1 LNLSFSIGIALESEK
16 PKTHCIRCGEC
27 CIKSSPTLQ
36 TEDLLQVTKGLIPTH
51 DLYTIRTGELV
62 RDNIQ
67 NELKINEN
75 ELIKLREKDP
85 GKGCLYYDEK
95 DRACRIYKHRPV
107 QCSAQVCWDDSK
119 YLETYKGPKLT
130 RKEIIQDNILL
141 GLMDQHEKKCSYR
154 VLEKL
159 VRQIETQGAKAVE
172 DLVELLRFDHELRP
186 FVSEKMG
193 LAFNDMDLIFGRPL
207 TETITM
213 FGLRVVQEPDG
224 SFYFTVEEPL

>member
-1 LNLSFSIGIALESEK
+1 MESEK

-85 GKGCLYYDEK
+85 GEGCLYYDEK
-95 DRACRIYKHRPV
+95 GRACRIYKHRPV
-107 QCSAQVCWDDSK
+107 QCSAQVCWDDSE
-119 YLETYKGPKLT
+119 YLETYKRPKLT

-141 GLMDQHEKKCSYR
+141 GLMDQHEKRCSYR
-154 VLEKL
+154 VIEKL
-159 VRQIETQGAKAVE
+159 VEQIEKKKKKAVE
-172 DLVELLRFDHELRP
+172 ELIALLRFDHELRP

-193 LAFNDMDLIFGRPL
+193 IDFN
-207 TETITM
+207 
-213 FGLRVVQEPDG
+213 
-224 SFYFTVEEPL
+224 